1 MVKLRREAGS
11 SQELRHE
18 VRAQANCL
26 GKKISGTSVVIDKS
40 SKHRSLS
47 LGMSCIFPLVAETSP
62 GARWLGKDSLD
73 RGDDENR
80 EEGRDC
86 TFPEPFPQLSIC
98 C

>member
-18 VRAQANCL
+18 VRAQAKCL
-26 GKKISGTSVVIDKS
+26 GKRISGSSVVIDNN
-40 SKHRSLS
+40 SKHSLS
-47 LGMSCIFPLVAETSP
+47 LGTSCVFPLGAETSP